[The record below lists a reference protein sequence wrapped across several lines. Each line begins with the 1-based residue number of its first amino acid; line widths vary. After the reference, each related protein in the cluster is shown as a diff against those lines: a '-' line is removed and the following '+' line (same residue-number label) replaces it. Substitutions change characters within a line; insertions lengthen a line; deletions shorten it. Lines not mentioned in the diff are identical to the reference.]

1 MGRFEQTGVGMD
13 KQNRLIVGIGMFC
26 SWDQWPHRKRQ
37 KMIQAAV
44 AHYQELV
51 AKARA
56 QNP

>member
-1 MGRFEQTGVGMD
+1 
-13 KQNRLIVGIGMFC
+13 MFC

-37 KMIQAAV
+37 KMIHAAV

-51 AKARA
+51 EKAQA

>member
-1 MGRFEQTGVGMD
+1 MD

-44 AHYQELV
+44 ARYQELV

-56 QNP
+56 QNL